1 MRYLRQKELAT
12 CREELGLVPICTF
25 SLKSEVKINDL
36 KNTWS
41 IEKQGVPNLRLQSF
55 LRVFSA
61 NGLFDLSDSQSK
73 PLSIIFYDTD
83 NLDSST

>member
-1 MRYLRQKELAT
+1 MRYLRQSELVT
-12 CREELGLVPICTF
+12 CRENLGLVPICTF

-41 IEKQGVPNLRLQSF
+41 IEKQGVPNLRLQSKTFF
-55 LRVFSA
+55 LRVSSA

-73 PLSIIFYDTD
+73 PLSIIF
-83 NLDSST
+83 